1 MKKLVASL
9 TLLVA
14 LASLAGAKGFLD
26 DLGSAFGRGA
36 DRLLGSMPTPL
47 KGKEYDMVL
56 KQYWEWSSASD
67 DFEKHN
73 FKKYGEMQLSYC
85 KRGLPEACG
94 DYGADFAV
102 GLYTKRD
109 TGDAKRYIEYAIK
122 NTKYE
127 GFREYSKLILD
138 IADEL
143 AKYPDDQVVKVMSS
157 KFRAYALD
165 CKDNIGVKDACAI
178 ALVYSTMLP
187 TDMLGL
193 TKKDYDE
200 VVFPGLAALDLKRN
214 DEAESKIFKCLADV
228 FKIEELNKKLS
239 QNQMDEVNAMLG
251 SIDSKHESKK

>member
-14 LASLAGAKGFLD
+14 FASLVGAKGFLD
-26 DLGSAFGRGA
+26 DVGSAFGRGA
-36 DRLLGSMPTPL
+36 DRLFGSMPTPL
-47 KGKEYDMVL
+47 KGKAYDTVL
-56 KQYWEWSSASD
+56 AQYWNEPLD
-67 DFEKHN
+67 DWDNHN
-73 FKKYGEMQLSYC
+73 FKKFGEMQLSYC

-109 TGDAKRYIEYAIK
+109 TGDARRYIEYAIK

-127 GFREYSKLILD
+127 GHKDVHMIALD

-143 AKYPDDQVVKVMSS
+143 AKYPDDEVVKVINS
-157 KFRAYALD
+157 KFRAYASD

-178 ALVYSTMLP
+178 ALVYSNMLP
-187 TDMLGL
+187 ADMLGL

-200 VVFPGLAALDLKRN
+200 VVLPGLAGLDLKRN
-214 DEAESKIFKCLADV
+214 GEAESKIFKMVLDAK
-228 FKIEELNKKLS
+228 KIK
-239 QNQMDEVNAMLG
+239 G
-251 SIDSKHESKK
+251 

>member
-14 LASLAGAKGFLD
+14 FASLAGAKGFLD

-36 DRLLGSMPTPL
+36 DRLLGSMSTPL
-47 KGKEYDMVL
+47 KGKEYDTVL
-56 KQYWEWSSASD
+56 AQYLNEPED
-67 DFEKHN
+67 DWDNHN

-85 KRGLPEACG
+85 KKGLPEACG
-94 DYGADFAV
+94 DYGTDFAV
-102 GLYTKRD
+102 GLYSKRD
-109 TGDAKRYIEYAIK
+109 ASDAKKYIEYSIK

-127 GFREYSKLILD
+127 GLREYYKLTLD
-138 IADEL
+138 TADEL
-143 AKYPDDQVVKVMSS
+143 AKYPDEEVVKVINS
-157 KFRAYALD
+157 KFRAYASD

-214 DEAESKIFKCLADV
+214 GEAESKIFKFLADF
-228 FKIEELNKKLS
+228 FKIKELNKKLS
-239 QNQMDEVNAMLG
+239 QNEMDEVNALLG
-251 SIDSKHESKK
+251 SIGSKHESKK